1 MLETMRRERELLA
14 LYIAHRGA
22 LVSYANGIVQDHARA
37 EDVVQEAWER
47 VSAIAQHQSLSEP
60 LRYFYRVVRNL
71 ALDGRRA
78 RKRELL
84 RGDRFLPDIAESV
97 ADDAPSP
104 EAETSLRE
112 ELQIVLESMAE
123 LPERTRLALT
133 LHTVEG
139 LKLRVV
145 AERMGL
151 SVSYTQQLVAE
162 GKLHCIKRLLRRR

>member
-1 MLETMRRERELLA
+1 MHRERDLLA
-14 LYIAHRGA
+14 LYVAHRGA
-22 LVSYANGIVQDHARA
+22 LVNYANGIVRDQARA

-47 VSAIAQHQSLSEP
+47 VSTAAQRRALSEP

-71 ALDGRRA
+71 ALDGQRA
-78 RKRELL
+78 RRRENLRDGHLL
-84 RGDRFLPDIAESV
+84 SDIAESV
-97 ADDAPSP
+97 ADDAPTP
-104 EAETSLRE
+104 EAKTSLRE
-112 ELQIVLESMAE
+112 ELRIVLDSMAE

-162 GKLHCIKRLLRRR
+162 GKMHCIKRLLRRR